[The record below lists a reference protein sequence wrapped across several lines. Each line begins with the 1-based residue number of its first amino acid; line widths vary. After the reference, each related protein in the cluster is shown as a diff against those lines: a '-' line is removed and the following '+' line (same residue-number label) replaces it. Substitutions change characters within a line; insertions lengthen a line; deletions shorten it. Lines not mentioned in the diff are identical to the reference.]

1 MTVSC
6 VPIFLSLLLSV
17 AHLTDQNVRALHP
30 PNHPQD
36 DHPEGFDHQGDHCT
50 QDYHQGDG
58 IQQQGKGWGGL
69 GGGTCGER
77 AGAGGAREWGTGD
90 MLRAGWGRGGCCF
103 GVCQHHT
110 PVWEPWVTWEC
121 GWVGVWGCDGE
132 HEQEERGSWVT
143 RWGAGDMLSAGWEP
157 GGVLFRC
164 LSAPYTDRQA
174 YCRSSVSFDTS
185 THRRD
190 HDHTHTTMHSSCFVM
205 QNKGRL
211 GV

>member
-1 MTVSC
+1 MGYRGHAES
-6 VPIFLSLLLSV
+6 
-17 AHLTDQNVRALHP
+17 RM
-30 PNHPQD
+30 
-36 DHPEGFDHQGDHCT
+36 
-50 QDYHQGDG
+50 
-58 IQQQGKGWGGL
+58 
-69 GGGTCGER
+69 GT
-77 AGAGGAREWGTGD
+77 
-90 MLRAGWGRGGCCF
+90 GGCCF

-174 YCRSSVSFDTS
+174 NCRSSVSFDTS
-185 THRRD
+185 THPRD
-190 HDHTHTTMHSSCFVM
+190 HDHTHTTMYSSCFII